1 VREVAEQAG
10 IPWTQIVASPADQDF
25 IQKYA
30 VEQIPAYFLIDP
42 EGRLAHSGKGLPE
55 AIRRDG
61 PSVRRGWFRWLLDQ
75 VWGSDFGYA

>member
-10 IPWTQIVASPADQDF
+10 IPWTQIVASPTDQDF